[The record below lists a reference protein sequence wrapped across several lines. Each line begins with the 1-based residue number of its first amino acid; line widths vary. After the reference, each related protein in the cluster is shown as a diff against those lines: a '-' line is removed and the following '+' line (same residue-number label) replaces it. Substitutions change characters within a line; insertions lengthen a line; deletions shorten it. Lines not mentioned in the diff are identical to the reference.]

1 MMIDRHRVR
10 ALLWKERLELR
21 GSLAPFVPGLLM
33 FGVLVVPF
41 AIAVGVPAVSGEAFD
56 DPDLV
61 EAVDAVREFWPAV
74 AGLDR
79 HAAIQAFLFQQF
91 LMLLVLVPVSGAI
104 SLAAHGVVGEK
115 HARTLEPLLATPV
128 TPLEL
133 LLAKVLSALWPAL
146 VLEAVA
152 AALYF
157 AGIGWL
163 ASPGVLGAL
172 TTGRTALV
180 LAGLGPIAALL
191 ALQLVVL
198 ASTRAKDPRTAQ
210 QVGVFVILPIL
221 VPVMAQGIG
230 WWVSGTVVLTATAA
244 GAALWLV
251 LLCLS
256 VALFDQE
263 RILTQW
269 K

>member
-1 MMIDRHRVR
+1 MRVDSRRVR
-10 ALLWKERLELR
+10 ALLWKEWLELR

-33 FGVLVVPF
+33 FGVLLVPF
-41 AIAVGVPAVSGEAFD
+41 AIAIGVPAVSGEAFD

-61 EAVDAVREFWPAV
+61 EAVDAVREFWPGV
-74 AGLDR
+74 ERLDR

-104 SLAAHGVVGEK
+104 SLAAHAVVGEK

-146 VLEAVA
+146 TLEAAA

-172 TTGRTALV
+172 ATARTALV
-180 LAGLGPIAALL
+180 LVGLGPVAALL

-198 ASTRAKDPRTAQ
+198 ASTRARDPRTAQ
-210 QVGVFVILPIL
+210 QVGVFVVLPIL

-230 WWVSGTVVLTATAA
+230 WWVSETVVLAATAA
-244 GAALWLV
+244 GAALWLA
-251 LLCLS
+251 LLRVS

-269 K
+269 R